1 MFDINTIGVGGFG
14 FTRSKN
20 EQDAWD
26 VKRHQDALAMHE
38 NADGTFSQRNA
49 TKAELGG
56 YRQHWRA
63 GKHDHLRLFCDD

>member
-1 MFDINTIGVGGFG
+1 MFDINTIGAGGFG

-26 VKRHQDALAMHE
+26 VKAHQDALAMHE
-38 NADGTFSQRNA
+38 NADGTFTQRNS

-63 GKHDHLRLFCDD
+63 GEHKLILV